1 MITAFEHFRPHHE
14 ELRKRLTRSFLVI
27 AICTVV
33 AYLFIDPIAG
43 LCTRPLFLAD
53 PTLKTLVYTKLT
65 EAFISYIKLA
75 LLVGILVS
83 SPYLLYQIWM
93 FISPGL
99 LDNEKRIA
107 RRIIFWATGLFAAGA
122 LFSFFIV
129 LPKTLAF
136 FMSYAGV
143 SLTPMPKLGLY
154 LTFVARLVLAFAI
167 AFEIPFLMVM
177 ASATGLVKHGHFKAK
192 RTYFYIAIV
201 VLSFLLTA
209 GDVTATVLLSFPLF
223 GLYESGIIASRVF
236 SGKEKRKEG
245 KGKREKLG

>member
-14 ELRKRLTRSFLVI
+14 ELRKRLIRSFLAI
-27 AICTVV
+27 AVCTVV

-83 SPYLLYQIWM
+83 SPYLLYQAWI

-107 RRIIFWATGLFAAGA
+107 RRIIFWATGLFIAGG

-136 FMSYAGV
+136 FMSYAGEN
-143 SLTPMPKLGLY
+143 LEPMPKLGLY

-177 ASATGLVKHGHFKAK
+177 ASTTGLVKQDHFTAK

-223 GLYESGIIASRVF
+223 GLYEAGIIAGRVF
-236 SGKEKRKEG
+236 SGKKNR
-245 KGKREKLG
+245 